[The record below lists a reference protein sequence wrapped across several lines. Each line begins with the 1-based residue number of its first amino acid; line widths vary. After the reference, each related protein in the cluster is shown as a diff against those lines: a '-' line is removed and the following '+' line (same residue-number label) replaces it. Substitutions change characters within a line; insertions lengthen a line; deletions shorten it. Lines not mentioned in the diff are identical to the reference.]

1 MPKKQPFQK
10 ITNRE
15 LEILQL
21 LWHTDRPLIA
31 SEIAA
36 LKPDLTINTV
46 QAVLRNL
53 LKYKYIEV
61 AEIVYSGTVLS
72 RSYVPVVSR
81 EEYLDF
87 SCQKLSQL
95 SSSSLVMASFI
106 GNTENTDVL
115 NELEAMIQ
123 KRKKELEEGE

>member
-21 LWHTDRPLIA
+21 LWHTDHPLIA
-31 SEIAA
+31 SEIAT

-61 AEIVYSGTVLS
+61 ADIVYSVTSFAKPAAATERTAVEATSDITARKAITRWYYKTING
-72 RSYVPVVSR
+72 
-81 EEYLDF
+81 
-87 SCQKLSQL
+87 KLYKRL
-95 SSSSLVMASFI
+95 YDCTHEKWL
-106 GNTENTDVL
+106 TDWL
-115 NELEAMIQ
+115 PC
-123 KRKKELEEGE
+123 